1 MSLTHLSTT
10 GANASPSSGIT
21 ETLKW
26 LLPML
31 FSPPQKYEHR
41 GHSASH
47 PVHAERPGEWVSEIT
62 TNLEETGG
70 GGCRPQGGGGC
81 QGTVKLTESITSSQE
96 SGLDSV
102 GNGESWKVSE

>member
-10 GANASPSSGIT
+10 GANASPSGGIT

-47 PVHAERPGEWVSEIT
+47 PVHALSGLAS
-62 TNLEETGG
+62 
-70 GGCRPQGGGGC
+70 GCQRPQQIWKRLGVAGADR
-81 QGTVKLTESITSSQE
+81 K
-96 SGLDSV
+96 
-102 GNGESWKVSE
+102 GEGAAKAL